1 MRGAAFIYP
10 GRPVLPPEHGRP
22 TTLPSPG
29 PNQNGRLY
37 RRLLGLSLQDL
48 PLRPSKAAEWLDNT
62 GFVHRYTLVEVCE
75 AGKHAEGV
83 EKGIA
88 EVVAQVE
95 QIMDQDQVAVA
106 CQPTSAQ
113 AVPCTPVSTARA
125 TARQACQRRC
135 ASHKTLFPF
144 YFSYLLLSS
153 LLVVS
158 FLLDFMSSSVF
169 FSFFPYVL
177 KVTCLQA

>member
-1 MRGAAFIYP
+1 MIFSMRGAAFIYP

-37 RRLLGLSLQDL
+37 RRLLGLSLQGL

-62 GFVHRYTLVEVCE
+62 GFVHRYILVEVCE
-75 AGKHAEGV
+75 AGEHAEGV

-95 QIMDQDQVAVA
+95 QIMDQDQVAVGHVN
-106 CQPTSAQ
+106 PH
-113 AVPCTPVSTARA
+113 
-125 TARQACQRRC
+125 QRRLC
-135 ASHKTLFPF
+135 RAHQFRQQGPQLDKLVRGDALLTNRFFLSTFLT
-144 YFSYLLLSS
+144 SYYLPS
-153 LLVVS
+153 LLC
-158 FLLDFMSSSVF
+158 L
-169 FSFFPYVL
+169 FS
-177 KVTCLQA
+177 